1 MDRSSIVVNEHHPPP
16 ITLIVAAFNAAET
29 LPRALDSVIPQQ
41 HLDWRIIVVDD
52 GSTDATAQI
61 ANDYATRSSRIT
73 VIRKQNGGAGAAR
86 NAALLHVTTE
96 YVGYLDS
103 DDELAPPW
111 SRQMLALMNRS
122 PNRDIYSSDGLMV
135 YANAPS
141 EPVFGYGCDTS
152 LTIDDLLTECRIL
165 GGGALMRTD
174 VLRALG
180 GFNEDSYGEDYD
192 LWLRALAAGYTHAA
206 TPEKLYLYHRSV
218 AGQKSEDT
226 CSGYRAAVEAL
237 ERLIASGTLTLEQ
250 ERSARKGIARFEAGP
265 AMVAQRRFFDRLLR
279 ASFGEE
285 GGVRVMTAIRPLV
298 RLVRPLRRLLARRS

>member
-1 MDRSSIVVNEHHPPP
+1 MDRSSIVAGEPLPR

-29 LPRALDSVIPQQ
+29 LPRALDSVIRQRC
-41 HLDWRIIVVDD
+41 LDWRIIVVDD
-52 GSTDATAQI
+52 GSIDATAQI
-61 ANDYATRSSRIT
+61 ASDYATGSSRIT

-86 NAALLHVTTE
+86 NSALPHVSTE

-103 DDELAPPW
+103 DDELAPSW
-111 SRQMLALMNRS
+111 SHHMLALMSRS

-141 EPVFGYGCDTS
+141 EPVFGYGTDTS
-152 LTIDDLLTECRIL
+152 LTLDDLLTECRIL

-174 VLRALG
+174 VLRTLG

-206 TPEKLYLYHRSV
+206 TAEELYLYHRSV
-218 AGQKSEDT
+218 TGQKSEDS
-226 CSGYRAAVEAL
+226 CSGYRAAVESL
-237 ERLIASGTLTLEQ
+237 ERLIESGALTLEQ

-265 AMVAQRRFFDRLLR
+265 AMVAQRRFFDRLLK
-279 ASFGEE
+279 ASFGEQ
-285 GGVRVMTAIRPLV
+285 GGARVMTALRPLA
-298 RLVRPLRRLLARRS
+298 RLVRPLRRLFARRS